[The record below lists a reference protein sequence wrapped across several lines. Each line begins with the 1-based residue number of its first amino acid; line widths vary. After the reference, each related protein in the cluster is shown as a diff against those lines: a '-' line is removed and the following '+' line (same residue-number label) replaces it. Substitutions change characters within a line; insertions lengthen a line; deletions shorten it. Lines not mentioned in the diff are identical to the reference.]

1 LTDKVL
7 QLSAQFGLPYEM
19 ATWVVAY
26 LAKRGGGKTYNA
38 AVQAEEMLKAGI
50 PIVVIDG
57 MGIWYGLRIGKEGK
71 GDGLPIIVFGG
82 EHGDLP
88 LLPDKATEMARSIVE
103 SNISCV
109 IDTSD
114 LSRNQSRKVVTDFL
128 NELYKI
134 NRQDRHVFIEEAD
147 MFAPQRP
154 MGEEAVCLG
163 AVDNFVRRGGNHN
176 LGCTLITQRSAV
188 LNKNI
193 LTQADCLMVGRT
205 LAPQDKEAVQAWV
218 EEYSEKDKTEIK
230 KWLDSLKELGNG
242 EFYVW
247 HPDKPVIFEKIQFRE
262 RETFHATRQ
271 FIKSKESQTIKL
283 MDVGSFVS
291 KFRNVFQE
299 KARDIKPISLRTREE
314 LISDCLEL
322 QRNLGQAN
330 ETNGNLRGKISFR
343 DTQIDALGHQL
354 DSLRVQLQEAQK
366 RKLSDNAPIIS
377 DQILTIHPEIDPE
390 NIINRVM
397 ARVKDLLPKQTS
409 SGALNIE
416 TDQVDLNITTSFK
429 PESFDTSNLEGKIM
443 YVLCNEFKGKS
454 TQYKDLKEAIR
465 EHAGWTVDDGNFT
478 RAKKA
483 LRDRNMIQDD
493 SKHTTMQLPIKLG
506 RIFIDGK
513 EVA

>member
-1 LTDKVL
+1 
-7 QLSAQFGLPYEM
+7 M
-19 ATWVVAY
+19 VAY

-322 QRNLGQAN
+322 QRKLDQEASLGTTHEHMIADYLQ
-330 ETNGNLRGKISFR
+330 KIQ
-343 DTQIDALGHQL
+343 TLGHQL
-354 DSLRVQLQEAQK
+354 DSLRGQLQEC
-366 RKLSDNAPIIS
+366 LSSKVISVPMGANQSPIVAF
-377 DQILTIHPEIDPE
+377 HPEIDME
-390 NIINRVM
+390 HIINRVREQVL
-397 ARVKDLLPKQTS
+397 AHLPTQS

-483 LRDRNMIQDD
+483 LGDRNMIQDD
-493 SKHTTMQLPIKLG
+493 SKHTTMRLPIKLG